1 MARLD
6 ALSMLQEDGSTALK
20 LNELYNKVING
31 FSAKAVSM
39 QLKNPDYTGDV
50 DAGSVVAKRF
60 VDSSSNTYGTARTAQ
75 AGAYIEAEEVVI
87 AIDTHKEI
95 IEEAEQFDLDKLGLD
110 GVVARRIANHQNSM
124 IREVDTAFFAEAYA
138 TGTEVTHSAS
148 DWIGKLE
155 EMIVGLQ
162 TVSNDYVDGVDRDMA
177 RLVVTPA
184 VMSAV
189 RIALDELPANDNTF
203 AVGAFGLFHGVPI
216 WESVRL
222 PKASGQV
229 VDAFCMVQGAIAQP
243 IGVTPYNPTRIPLSK
258 AIAIELF
265 YDYGTDAL
273 TPDLIFYSG
282 DTYSA

>member
-6 ALSMLQEDGSTALK
+6 ALSMLQENGSDELL
-20 LNELYNKVING
+20 LNELYNKVIDG

-60 VDSSSNTYGTARTAQ
+60 VDSSSNAYGTARTAQ

-87 AIDTHKEI
+87 SIDVHKEI
-95 IEEAEQFDLDKLGLD
+95 IEEAEQFDLDKLGL
-110 GVVARRIANHQNSM
+110 GGIVARRIANHQNSM

-162 TVSNDYVDGVDRDMA
+162 EVSNDYVDGVDRDMA
-177 RLVVTPA
+177 RLVVTPS

-189 RIALDELPANDNTF
+189 RIALDALPANDNTF
-203 AVGAFGLFHGVPI
+203 AIGALGLFHGVPI

-282 DTYSA
+282 DTYAS

>member
-20 LNELYNKVING
+20 LNELYNQVIDG

-60 VDSSSNTYGTARTAQ
+60 VDSVSKTYGTARTAQ

-95 IEEAEQFDLDKLGLD
+95 IEEAEQFDLDKLGLG

-138 TGTEVTHSAS
+138 KGAEVTHSAS

-155 EMIVGLQ
+155 EMIVELQ
-162 TVSNDYVDGVDRDMA
+162 EVSNDYVDGVDRDMA

-203 AVGAFGLFHGVPI
+203 AVGALGLFHGVPI